1 MWYPVRTPALFRW
14 IYPSLEWK
22 GNAAHKTIYL
32 TFDDGPHPIATPFV
46 LDLLKQYQIKATF
59 FCIGKNVQR
68 YPQIYQRILAE
79 GHQTGNHTQDHRNG
93 WKTSRED
100 YLENIFTATQYIDA
114 SLFRPPYGRITKAQI
129 KSVQQQFAYRI
140 IMWDVLSGDFDT
152 ELQPEQCW
160 HQVKQ
165 AVRPGSIIVFHD
177 SEKAWQRMQYALPK
191 TIDHFL
197 AQGYRFGLV

>member
-22 GNAAHKTIYL
+22 GSAANKTIYL

-46 LDLLKQYQIKATF
+46 LDLLKQHNIKATF

-93 WKTSRED
+93 WQTSRED

-152 ELQPEQCW
+152 QLQPEQCW
-160 HQVKQ
+160 RQVKK

-177 SEKAWQRMQYALPK
+177 SEKAWQRMQYALPR

-197 AQGYRFGLV
+197 AQGYQFGLV

>member
-22 GNAAHKTIYL
+22 GNAANKTIYL
-32 TFDDGPHPIATPFV
+32 TFDDGPHPVATPFV
-46 LDLLKQYQIKATF
+46 LDLLKQHNIKATF

-114 SLFRPPYGRITKAQI
+114 SLFRPPYGRITRAQI
-129 KSVQQQFAYRI
+129 KAVQQQFAYRI

-152 ELQPEQCW
+152 QLQPEKCW
-160 HQVKQ
+160 HQVKK

-177 SEKAWQRMQYALPK
+177 SEKAWPRMQYALPK

-197 AQGYRFGLV
+197 AQGYQFGLV

>member
-22 GNAAHKTIYL
+22 GNAADKTIYL

-68 YPQIYQRILAE
+68 YPQIYQRILTE
-79 GHQTGNHTQDHRNG
+79 GHQTGNHTQDHKNG

-160 HQVKQ
+160 HQVKK

-177 SEKAWQRMQYALPK
+177 SEKAWQRMQYALPR
-191 TIDHFL
+191 TIDYFL
-197 AQGYRFGLV
+197 AQGYQFGLV

>member
-22 GNAAHKTIYL
+22 GNAADKTIYL

-68 YPQIYQRILAE
+68 YPQIYQRILTE
-79 GHQTGNHTQDHRNG
+79 GHQTGNHTQDQKNG

-160 HQVKQ
+160 HQVKK

-177 SEKAWQRMQYALPK
+177 SEKAWQRMQYALPR
-191 TIDHFL
+191 TIDYFL
-197 AQGYRFGLV
+197 AQGYQFGLV

>member
-14 IYPSLEWK
+14 IYPSLEWM
-22 GNAAHKTIYL
+22 GSAADKTIYL

-46 LDLLKQYQIKATF
+46 IDVLKQYQVSATF

-79 GHQTGNHTQDHRNG
+79 GHQTGNHTQEHRNG
-93 WKTSRED
+93 WKTSKED

-114 SLFRPPYGRITKAQI
+114 PLFRPPYGRITREQI
-129 KSVQQQFAYRI
+129 KAIQQQFAYRI

-152 ELQPEQCW
+152 NITPEQCW
-160 HQVKQ
+160 QNVKA

-177 SEKAWQRMQYALPK
+177 SEKAWPRMQVALPK
-191 TIDHFL
+191 TIEYFL
-197 AQGYRFGLV
+197 QQGYQFGLL

>member
-14 IYPSLEWK
+14 IYPSLEWM
-22 GNAAHKTIYL
+22 GSAAGKTIYL

-46 LDLLKQYQIKATF
+46 IDVLKQYRVSATF

-93 WKTSRED
+93 WKTSKED

-114 SLFRPPYGRITKAQI
+114 SLFRPPYGRITRAQI
-129 KSVQQQFAYRI
+129 KAVQQQFAYRI

-152 ELQPEQCW
+152 NITPDQCW
-160 HQVKQ
+160 QNVKA

-177 SEKAWQRMQYALPK
+177 SEKAWPRMQVALPK
-191 TIDHFL
+191 TIEYFL
-197 AQGYRFGLV
+197 QQGYQFGLL

>member
-14 IYPSLEWK
+14 IYPSLEWM
-22 GNAAHKTIYL
+22 GSAAGKTIYL

-46 LDLLKQYQIKATF
+46 IDVLKQYQVSATF

-93 WKTSRED
+93 WKTSKED

-114 SLFRPPYGRITKAQI
+114 PLFRPPYGRITREQI
-129 KSVQQQFAYRI
+129 KAIQQQFAYRI

-152 ELQPEQCW
+152 NITPEQCW
-160 HQVKQ
+160 QNVKA

-177 SEKAWQRMQYALPK
+177 SEKAWPRMQVALPK
-191 TIDHFL
+191 TIEYFL
-197 AQGYRFGLV
+197 QQGYQFGLL

>member
-1 MWYPVRTPALFRW
+1 MWYPVRTPALLRW
-14 IYPSLEWK
+14 IYPSLEWS
-22 GNAAHKTIYL
+22 GDAADKTIYL

-46 LDLLKQYQIKATF
+46 LDLLQQYQIKASF

-79 GHQTGNHTQDHRNG
+79 GHQIGNHTQDHRNG
-93 WKTSRED
+93 WKTSKED
-100 YLENIFTATQYIDA
+100 YLNNIFTAAQLIDTN
-114 SLFRPPYGRITKAQI
+114 LFRPPYGRITRAQI

-152 ELQPEQCW
+152 SLTPAQCW
-160 HQVKQ
+160 QKVKG

-177 SEKAWQRMQYALPK
+177 SEKAWPRMQLALPK
-191 TIDHFL
+191 TIEYFL
-197 AQGYRFGLV
+197 AQGYQFGLF